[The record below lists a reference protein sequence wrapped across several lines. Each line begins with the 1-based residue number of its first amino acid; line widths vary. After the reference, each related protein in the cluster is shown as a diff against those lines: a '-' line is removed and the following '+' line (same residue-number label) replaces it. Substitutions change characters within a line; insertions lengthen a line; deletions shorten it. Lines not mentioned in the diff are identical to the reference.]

1 LKHPSAKVSEED
13 AGASVT
19 TWERARDRQFDL
31 KLSKVTWSN
40 GEFSEHG
47 NLENEKSAR

>member
-19 TWERARDRQFDL
+19 TWDRDRQFDL

-47 NLENEKSAR
+47 SLENEKSAR